1 MIGTKPGKDIPA
13 MKEMLY
19 LIVEYI
25 ARIHDK
31 INTLNDHTK
40 GFTDKELHFIVI
52 GVIGMLMVFVLVPLV
67 RWLAERGHYLFLT
80 WFYVVTVLIV
90 LTFAIEIG
98 QGITHTGTLDFYD
111 IVSGLFGFFAFYAVY
126 LAIRYLIIG
135 IAHLFTRK

>member
-1 MIGTKPGKDIPA
+1 

-25 ARIHDK
+25 AKIHDK

-98 QGITHTGTLDFYD
+98 QGITHTGTLDFDD
-111 IVSGLFGFFAFYAVY
+111 IVFGLVGFFSFYAIY
-126 LAIRYLIIG
+126 LVIRYLIIG
-135 IAHLFTRK
+135 IAHLFIRK

>member
-1 MIGTKPGKDIPA
+1 

-19 LIVEYI
+19 RIVAYI
-25 ARIHDK
+25 AVIHDK

-52 GVIGMLMVFVLVPLV
+52 GIIGMLMIFVLVPVV
-67 RWLAERGHYLFLT
+67 RWLSKHGHYLILT

-111 IVSGLFGFFAFYAVY
+111 IVSGLGGFFFFYAIYVI
-126 LAIRYLIIG
+126 IRYLIIG
-135 IAHLFTRK
+135 IVHLFTRRRKRHRRY